1 MSARVARLGASA
13 PCCWARAR
21 LGALTRWLNPPRSE
35 AEAFWDDFRQYD
47 GLTWLLAWAVLVLAL
62 AGLVCLAEW
71 SVP

>member
-13 PCCWARAR
+13 PCCWAGAR